1 MLFIVSDFFSRIK
14 LPTHQTA
21 CLKTMETR
29 CNPRQNFMKYMFLLK
44 PVLDIYLK
52 IIGRVKE
59 RHLVINSLKMN
70 RFYKC
75 ELGVIMLASVQI
87 YTYHC

>member
-1 MLFIVSDFFSRIK
+1 
-14 LPTHQTA
+14 
-21 CLKTMETR
+21 
-29 CNPRQNFMKYMFLLK
+29 MKYMFLLK